1 MATCC
6 ASPYRWAERLKAARE
21 AMTLTLEALGELWGV
36 DPEELGAMERGVIE
50 VPFWMYRGVIELEAD
65 AERAP
70 AGAVAAALAALPD
83 PALRE
88 ISARL
93 VRSASVR
100 LRRIEARR
108 SRTVRLA
115 VES

>member
-1 MATCC
+1 MSMCDT
-6 ASPYRWAERLKAARE
+6 RWAERLQRARE
-21 AMTLTLEALGELWGV
+21 AMGMSLAILAELWGV

-50 VPFWMYRGVIELEAD
+50 VPFWMCRGVIELEAE

-88 ISARL
+88 IAARL
-93 VRSASVR
+93 VRSAVVR

-108 SRTVRLA
+108 SRTARIA
-115 VES
+115 VEG

>member
-1 MATCC
+1 MTTCNT
-6 ASPYRWAERLKAARE
+6 SPYRWAERLKAARE

-50 VPFWMYRGVIELEAD
+50 VPSHLYRGVIELEVD

-70 AGAVAAALAALPD
+70 AGAVARALAELGD

-88 ISARL
+88 IAARL
-93 VRSASVR
+93 VRSAVVR
-100 LRRIEARR
+100 LRRIEAQR